1 MFGVAILQTVI
12 RVAMNE
18 HAESGRWI
26 QFVVLIHAGQHAE
39 EATLLMDCM
48 IMRHISANAAD
59 EEQGPY
65 SQGEPDRTTNKGIA
79 NGGGQPK
86 QQSGMEPKRLNPG
99 HLQTQKQDN
108 HKQPEAERKPQ
119 IGPSNDRRSRGGRKW
134 RKEEGGPRTEQ
145 RPPCQPPHP

>member
-26 QFVVLIHAGQHAE
+26 QFVLLIHDGQHAE
-39 EATLLMDCM
+39 EATLLMDFM

-79 NGGGQPK
+79 NGGGQRK
-86 QQSGMEPKRLNPG
+86 QQSGMETKRLNPRR
-99 HLQTQKQDN
+99 LQTQKQDN
-108 HKQPEAERKPQ
+108 HNDTEVERKR
-119 IGPSNDRRSRGGRKW
+119 PSGS
-134 RKEEGGPRTEQ
+134 T
-145 RPPCQPPHP
+145 